1 MCYAQSGGVTAVI
14 NATAAA
20 VLDAAEA
27 NPNIGRVFAAKNG
40 ILGVL
45 EEEYIQ
51 TWRETKTS
59 RALLPQT
66 PGGAFGSCRIKLPPP
81 PNAKSSAKE
90 LAVYRRIV
98 DSFSAH
104 DIGHF
109 LYNGGND
116 SADTAQKIA
125 AAARWFGVSLSVA
138 GIPKTIDN
146 DLAATDSCPGFGSAA
161 KYIAVSVAE
170 TALDVASM
178 ARTSTKVFVLEVMG
192 RNAGWLAAAA
202 GLAIKD
208 SSLMI
213 LPPENLFRRAH
224 FISALRRRVREHGY
238 VSVVVAEGL
247 RDGRGNLMSAAE
259 SADAFSHRQLGGVA
273 SRVAEVAQSAGYK
286 CHWAVADYL
295 QRAAAHIASATDVS
309 QAAALGRAAVSLVAS
324 GKSGKMP
331 VIKRVSDSPYR
342 WRVDIADL
350 KKVANVERRLPSNY
364 LRQRNLPN
372 HPGLP
377 PLSVAVNS
385 GRISPPLRP
394 QRPPQTRPPQKFT
407 RPEKTSALSGIKEYR
422 AAAFPARHCQS
433 DRRRMSVRRAA

>member
-1 MCYAQSGGVTAVI
+1 MQVKKTKENAPRNLCYAQSGGVTAVI

-20 VLDAAEA
+20 VLDAADA
-27 NPNIGRVFAAKNG
+27 NANIGRVFAAKNG

-98 DSFSAH
+98 GSFSAH

-202 GLAIKD
+202 GLAVED

-350 KKVANVERRLPSNY
+350 KKVANVERCLPSNY
-364 LRQRNLPN
+364 YDKETYQITPSCRRYLSPLIAGESRPPCARN
-372 HPGLP
+372 GLP
-377 PLSVAVNS
+377 QHARLKNILAPKKL
-385 GRISPPLRP
+385 PP
-394 QRPPQTRPPQKFT
+394 
-407 RPEKTSALSGIKEYR
+407 YR
-422 AAAFPARHCQS
+422 G
-433 DRRRMSVRRAA
+433 